1 MEGTLSLKAHGRAV
15 FTCLTPGM
23 PALSK
28 GSMLLLIPDK
38 EPQILLVQASVD
50 MVVDQ
55 SVLLMNVDPRRRA
68 RYRTRVT
75 VSFYG
80 AMQAAYDHLKN
91 HTARAFRQEEAA
103 KDKSGKSYVAKI
115 LDRVEDYAKTS
126 HDAVPYIGKG
136 KVPLPAM
143 MSDISEGGCCLHVP
157 KDLPIDDV
165 TATRLILVVMEV
177 PHASRKIE
185 ARIFASV
192 RSVRNAGESRIL
204 HCMFV
209 EPLPVGVLDF

>member
-1 MEGTLSLKAHGRAV
+1 
-15 FTCLTPGM
+15 
-23 PALSK
+23 
-28 GSMLLLIPDK
+28 
-38 EPQILLVQASVD
+38 
-50 MVVDQ
+50 
-55 SVLLMNVDPRRRA
+55 
-68 RYRTRVT
+68 VT

-115 LDRVEDYAKTS
+115 LDRVEDYAKTT